1 MSHRT
6 VSQREKGRKWKKLT
20 ENCYMVGRLAK
31 AVLSSSGVR
40 ITQNEKKKRKSSCL
54 CLVRARRKFKE
65 HIKNHLFQI
74 LEAICLFLRNSS
86 RWKRPCA
93 WQQWV
98 GKQTTYRF
106 CSCENIY
113 RQRMTVFAIIFFFLR
128 SCDLC
133 IRFTITNWASCSQQ
147 CCQYSWKRK
156 GGKIETREI
165 GSNCKQ

>member
-113 RQRMTVFAIIFFFLR
+113 RQRMTVFAIIFFFLAFMWFVYTFYDNELSIVLATMLSIFLETKR
-128 SCDLC
+128 GK
-133 IRFTITNWASCSQQ
+133 NWNA
-147 CCQYSWKRK
+147 RDR
-156 GGKIETREI
+156 IEL
-165 GSNCKQ
+165 